1 MDQSPKCKRKTM
13 KLRYDTKNTN
23 NKEKVNWTSSK
34 LKTFVHQ
41 EREDNPQCEKIFTNY
56 ISKKQ
61 LIS

>member
-41 EREDNPQCEKIFTNY
+41 WAPSRKGRQPTM
-56 ISKKQ
+56 
-61 LIS
+61 